1 MGWTRSRMRSQDSSA
16 EAHLGECT
24 DGGEFLG
31 GAVGLGSLAC
41 WIVAPLYL

>member
-1 MGWTRSRMRSQDSSA
+1 MRSQDSSA

-31 GAVGLGSLAC
+31 DAAGLGVLAC
-41 WIVAPLYL
+41 WIVAPLHL